1 MTSQEIM
8 LGLAGF
14 LHNVFT
20 VVWIGGLIMIA
31 LTLLPAARQ
40 ALGNGPQLRAL
51 MNAVLQR
58 QRVWVYISIAGL
70 FITGLIQARAEA
82 AFGGLFRFD
91 TVYAGLTSVKHL
103 LTFAMVAI
111 ALFRSLVLGKKGGA
125 ATAEQSRRSVQL
137 IYTNAIL
144 GVLILLLSG
153 FMAAL

>member
-1 MTSQEIM
+1 MTLQGIM

-20 VVWIGGLIMIA
+20 VVWLGGVIMIA

-40 ALGNGPQLRAL
+40 AFGNGPQLRTL
-51 MNAVLQR
+51 MSAVLQR

-70 FITGLIQARAEA
+70 FVTGLIQAGADA
-82 AFGGLFRFD
+82 AFEGLFRF
-91 TVYAGLTSVKHL
+91 TSTYAALISVKHL

-111 ALFRSLVLGKKGGA
+111 ALFRSLVLSKKGET
-125 ATAEQSRRSVQL
+125 ATPAQSKQSLKL
-137 IYTNAIL
+137 IYINAIL

-153 FMAAL
+153 FMAVL

>member
-1 MTSQEIM
+1 MTSTEIM

-20 VVWIGGLIMIA
+20 VVWVGGVIMIA

-40 ALGNGPQLRAL
+40 AFGNSPQLRSL
-51 MNAVLQR
+51 MGAVLQR

-70 FITGLIQARAEA
+70 FITGLIQARAQA
-82 AFGGLFRFD
+82 AFHGLFRFD
-91 TVYAGLTSVKHL
+91 TVYAGLVSVKHL
-103 LTFAMVAI
+103 LTFAMIAI
-111 ALFRSLVLGKKGGA
+111 ALFRSLALSKQGGN
-125 ATAEQSRRSVQL
+125 ATAEQSKRSITL
-137 IYTNAIL
+137 IYVNAVL

>member
-20 VVWIGGLIMIA
+20 VVWVGGVIMIA

-40 ALGNGPQLRAL
+40 AIGNGPQLRAL

-82 AFGGLFRFD
+82 AFEGLFRFD
-91 TVYAGLTSVKHL
+91 TAYAGLTSVKHL

-111 ALFRSLVLGKKGGA
+111 ALFRSLVLGRRGSA
-125 ATAEQSRRSVQL
+125 ATTEQSRRSVQL
-137 IYTNAIL
+137 IYINAVL

-153 FMAAL
+153 FMAAV